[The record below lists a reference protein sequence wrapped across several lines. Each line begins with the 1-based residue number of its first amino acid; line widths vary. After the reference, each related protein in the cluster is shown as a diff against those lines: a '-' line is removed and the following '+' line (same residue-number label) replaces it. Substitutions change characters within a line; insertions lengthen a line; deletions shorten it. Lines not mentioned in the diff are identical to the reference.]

1 MNTILAGFRLQDCL
15 AAVLL
20 GINDARTYLGLLRL
34 SISRPPFRAAPGIDR
49 MNQNFRNF
57 ALWAVILLLLVA
69 LFNLFQNPTGQTG
82 AQEITY
88 SQFRTT
94 PMTGG

>member
-1 MNTILAGFRLQDCL
+1 
-15 AAVLL
+15 
-20 GINDARTYLGLLRL
+20 
-34 SISRPPFRAAPGIDR
+34 

-88 SQFRTT
+88 SQFRTDTNDGQGARASSSPARRSPANTTTARASAPSRRRT
-94 PMTGG
+94 PTT